1 MVNERTLDFKII
13 NATDEQTQKSKTI
26 AFNISDHNANYIVHR
41 ALKHQNVLSHQYTSS
56 SKTRSEV
63 RGGGRK
69 PWKQKGTGR
78 ARAGSNRSPLWKGG
92 GVIFG
97 PKPKALVQHK
107 LNKKEF
113 QLALRT
119 LLYNKREKLF
129 IFENFELESCK
140 TKEFLDLLNKADKK
154 LDKRTLI
161 ILSNANNPAQL
172 AVRNLPMVETILAT
186 NLNIKALLK
195 AQQIFLDQTAL
206 DLIKKVYL

>member
-1 MVNERTLDFKII
+1 
-13 NATDEQTQKSKTI
+13 
-26 AFNISDHNANYIVHR
+26 
-41 ALKHQNVLSHQYTSS
+41 
-56 SKTRSEV
+56 
-63 RGGGRK
+63 
-69 PWKQKGTGR
+69 
-78 ARAGSNRSPLWKGG
+78 
-92 GVIFG
+92 
-97 PKPKALVQHK
+97 